1 MSALYPKFKES
12 LMKKEIDLLTD
23 DIKLSLIDTGE
34 YTYSSTDQF
43 FDDIPSA
50 AIIGTSGN
58 LSSKSVTDGVFD
70 ADDVLISG
78 LTGAPTIEAVLLWLD
93 SGTPST
99 SRLIGFIDQ
108 GSGLPINAGAVAVSI
123 VFDNGSD
130 KIFKL

>member
-34 YTYSSTDQF
+34 YTYSAADQF
-43 FDDIPSA
+43 FNDIPSA

-58 LSSKSVTDGVFD
+58 LTSKSVTDGVFD
-70 ADDVLISG
+70 AADVTISG

-123 VFDNGSD
+123 VFDNSSD

>member
-1 MSALYPKFKES
+1 
-12 LMKKEIDLLTD
+12 
-23 DIKLSLIDTGE
+23 
-34 YTYSSTDQF
+34 
-43 FDDIPSA
+43 
-50 AIIGTSGN
+50 
-58 LSSKSVTDGVFD
+58 
-70 ADDVLISG
+70 
-78 LTGAPTIEAVLLWLD
+78 LLWLD

>member
-12 LMKKEIDLLTD
+12 LMKKEIDLLND
-23 DIKLSLIDTGE
+23 DIKLSLIDTDE
-34 YTYSSTDQF
+34 YTYSSSDQF
-43 FDDIPSA
+43 FDDILSA
-50 AIIGTSGN
+50 AIIGTSSN
-58 LSSKSVTDGVFD
+58 LASKSVTDGVFD
-70 ADDVLISG
+70 AADVTISG

-93 SGTPST
+93 SGTPAT

-108 GSGLPINAGAVAVSI
+108 GSGLPINAGAVEVSI